1 MAKGKK
7 AESLSEVL
15 RVPEA
20 GIDLSAVDAAATPQA
35 PGDKSATKEDWAAQ
49 APLLSDLQERL
60 FATGRSGGRRS
71 FLLVLQGLD
80 SSGKGGTIKH
90 VVGQVDPQGVKITAF
105 KAPTPEERRRGFLWR
120 IRRALP
126 EPGLMGVLDR
136 SHYEDIV
143 TVRVRGLAPRSVW
156 SRRYGAIE
164 RFEQGLAEDG
174 MAIIK
179 CYLHISRAEFAE
191 RQLARLDDP
200 AKQWKYNPGDL
211 DVYGL
216 WEDYLGAYGDVLT
229 RCNPD
234 HAPWYVIPADR
245 KWYRNWAVTRLLI
258 EALGGMGLEWPKVDL
273 DVEAERARVQALGQP
288 ADPA

>member
-1 MAKGKK
+1 MAKAKKGKP
-7 AESLSEVL
+7 LSALL
-15 RVPEA
+15 RVPET
-20 GIDLSAVDAAATPQA
+20 GIDLSAVDAAATPEA
-35 PGDKSATKEDWAAQ
+35 PGGKSATKEDWAKQ
-49 APLLSDLQERL
+49 APLLADLQERL
-60 FATGRSGGRRS
+60 FANGRTGGSRR

-120 IRRALP
+120 IQRALP
-126 EPGLMGVLDR
+126 EPGLIGVFDR
-136 SHYEDIV
+136 SHYEDVV

-156 SRRYGAIE
+156 SRRYGSID
-164 RFEQGLAEDG
+164 RFERGLADDG
-174 MAIIK
+174 VAIVK
-179 CYLHISRAEFAE
+179 CFLHISRAEFLE

-200 AKQWKYNPGDL
+200 TKRWKYNPGDL

-216 WEDYLGAYGDVLT
+216 WDDYLGAYGDALA

-234 HAPWYVIPADR
+234 HAPWHVIPADR

-258 EALGGMGLEWPKVDL
+258 EALGGMGLEWPDPDI

>member
-7 AESLSEVL
+7 AKSLSHLL

-20 GIDLSAVDAAATPQA
+20 GIDLSGVDPAATPEA
-35 PGDKSATKEDWAAQ
+35 PGGKSATKKDWAQQ
-49 APLLSDLQERL
+49 APLIADLQERL
-60 FATGRSGGRRS
+60 FANGRSGARRS

-90 VVGQVDPQGVKITAF
+90 VVGQVDPQGVKTTAF
-105 KAPTPEERRRGFLWR
+105 KAPTPEERRHGFLWR

-126 EPGLMGVLDR
+126 EPGLLGVFDR
-136 SHYEDIV
+136 SHYEDVV
-143 TVRVRGLAPRSVW
+143 TVRVRGLASSAVW
-156 SRRYGAIE
+156 SPRYDAIE
-164 RFEQGLAEDG
+164 RFEQHLSDG
-174 MAIIK
+174 GTAIVK

-200 AKQWKYNPGDL
+200 TKHWKYNPGDL

-216 WEDYLGAYGDVLT
+216 WDDYLEAYSDALA

-258 EALGGMGLEWPKVDL
+258 EALGEMGLEWPQPDL
-273 DVEAERARVQALGQP
+273 DVEAERARVQALGEQIDQ
-288 ADPA
+288 A